1 MKTKHDLVFPGFFL
15 FGLIVFFPA
24 LSSYFFTDDFEF
36 LAISRYISNPLTFF
50 NNDHF
55 PGSSYYRP
63 LGMLWW
69 WLTYK
74 LFGIQYELHNLLNML
89 IHIGNVYVLFRIFS
103 LIRADFKLNILL
115 ALLFLVHPLTTS
127 TSMWLSDRFDL
138 LATWFILLTIYWFLR
153 YRLEGT
159 RIAYFSAL
167 ATCILAS
174 LSKELAYFTP
184 LIVTIIAWYMQPNA
198 IRTWRIKLSE
208 VAPFYGVVLLVFT
221 VRYALLRGTEKHL
234 LGDNSLFTVL
244 LGGVWHWLN
253 FLPDLYTFY
262 TDFSQWNITVGILL
276 PVTTLILAGLS
287 LLAFPMLRGKS
298 WGVITLGLTIIMVP
312 AVLQAPVTFTSFVDH
327 SKDGFALTNL
337 VNSRLYYLSFVGV
350 LLVAQQLLTV
360 ACSTFTNP
368 ESNLIVIRLV
378 YFLLFTQIVIY
389 GSLSHLLGHGW
400 SKLTNGRA
408 RVVVEQTRLALETLS
423 LPKEGCKLYILNTPD
438 SPSDSL
444 YFRDSSDSIIKAIAP
459 QHSRIIHCL
468 VLTEKTPW
476 FQLMLREDMK
486 TMQTAPLRKAIVA
499 GQPFSPTLIDNL
511 AFVYLNMSDSVE
523 AALDPNAMFIEFDGQ
538 KYVDVSQQVRSGS
551 KRVNFFS
558 VRP

>member
-1 MKTKHDLVFPGFFL
+1 MKTKHAVVFPGFFL

-36 LAISRYISNPLTFF
+36 LAISRYISNPLAFF

-74 LFGIQYELHNLLNML
+74 LFGIQYVLHNLLNML
-89 IHIGNVYVLFRIFS
+89 IHIGNTYVLFRVFS
-103 LIRADFKLNILL
+103 LIRADFRLNILL

-159 RIAYFSAL
+159 RVAYFSAL

-184 LIVTIIAWYMQPNA
+184 LIVTIVAWYIQPDA
-198 IRTWRIKLSE
+198 IRTWRTKLSE
-208 VAPFYGVVLLVFT
+208 IAPFYVAILLVFT
-221 VRYALLRGTEKHL
+221 VRYALLRGTEKLL

-244 LGGVWHWLN
+244 LGGAWRWLN
-253 FLPDLYTFY
+253 FLPDLYAFY

-276 PVTTLILAGLS
+276 PIATLILAGLS
-287 LLAFPMLRGKS
+287 LLALPRLRGKS
-298 WGVITLGLTIIMVP
+298 WGVITLGLTIILVP
-312 AVLQAPVTFTSFVDH
+312 AVLQAPVTFTSFADH
-327 SKDGFALTNL
+327 SKDGFAIVNL

-350 LLVAQQLLTV
+350 LLIAQQLLT
-360 ACSTFTNP
+360 AAGSTFINP
-368 ESNLIVIRLV
+368 KSNLIVTRLV
-378 YFLLFTQIVIY
+378 YFLLFAQIITY
-389 GSLSHLLGHGW
+389 GALSYLLCHGW
-400 SKLTNGRA
+400 SKLTNGLA
-408 RVVVEQTRLALETLS
+408 RIVVEQTSLALEPLS

-444 YFRDSSDSIIKAIAP
+444 YFRDESDSIIKAMAP
-459 QHSRIIHCL
+459 KHSQIIHCL

-476 FQLMLREDMK
+476 FQLMLREDLK
-486 TMQTAPLRKAIVA
+486 TMQAAPLRNAIVA
-499 GQPFSPTLIDNL
+499 GQPFPPTLIDNL
-511 AFVYLNMSDSVE
+511 AFVYLNMPDSVE

-538 KYVDVSQQVRSGS
+538 KFVDVSQQVRSGS
-551 KRVNFFS
+551 KKINLFS